1 MALRETLTQFVV
13 NRLIERPAIQA
24 GIAGL
29 VKSLESHQATI
40 EHHVTSKADSP
51 RHRAVFSHI
60 IGIERWGQNRLKVAL
75 GAPYI
80 LDEYNNY
87 RPAKSDVRE
96 ELLTAFRA
104 TRAETI
110 QVAHQIQATGKAETR
125 IPHNAYG
132 DLTALGWLR
141 YLDLHAT
148 METKKI
154 W

>member
-1 MALRETLTQFVV
+1 MTLRETLTHVV
-13 NRLIERPAIQA
+13 VIRLIERPAA
-24 GIAGL
+24 HVGIAGL
-29 VKSLESHQATI
+29 VKSLEAHQATI
-40 EHHVTSKADSP
+40 EAHVTAKADSP

-75 GAPYI
+75 GTPYI
-80 LDEYNNY
+80 RDEYNGY
-87 RPAKSDVRE
+87 RPAKSDTRE

-104 TRAETI
+104 TRADTI
-110 QVAHQIQATGKAETR
+110 QLANQLQEAGKAEALV
-125 IPHNAYG
+125 PHNAYG

-148 METKKI
+148 IEARKI

>member
-1 MALRETLTQFVV
+1 MALRKTLTRFVV
-13 NRLIERPAIQA
+13 TRLLEHPAA
-24 GIAGL
+24 RSGIAGL
-29 VKSLESHQATI
+29 VKSLESHQAKI
-40 EHHVTSKADSP
+40 EHHITAKPDSP

-80 LDEYNNY
+80 RDEYNGY
-87 RPAKSDVRE
+87 RPAKSDTRE

-110 QVAHQIQATGKAETR
+110 RLAHQLDADGKEQVCV
-125 IPHNAYG
+125 PHNAYG